1 MQERLVS
8 FRDYVE
14 PFPDPSRGAR
24 LALVNGGLRA
34 YTWGA
39 SRRVMS
45 TASTSTPTT
54 STSSADARGS
64 FLRARLASF
73 LAVFPLSVWTF
84 FHLWNALSGFQGA
97 DAWQGAMTTYP
108 HPVAEALS
116 GVVVLL
122 PLAIH
127 TVWGIG
133 RLVTSRPNNA
143 RYRTYAN
150 LKYLLQRLAALG
162 VLAFLGAHLWLALI
176 KPRLVEGHP
185 ETFADLAQHMHFHG
199 PTLVTYVLGVL
210 GVAYHLANGLQTF
223 SMGWGVV
230 TTRRGLRRLEGV
242 VLAVFLLLL
251 AMGWGAVYAL
261 WAAGAAAP
269 A

>member
-1 MQERLVS
+1 M
-8 FRDYVE
+8 
-14 PFPDPSRGAR
+14 A
-24 LALVNGGLRA
+24 A
-34 YTWGA
+34 T
-39 SRRVMS
+39 S
-45 TASTSTPTT
+45 TAAASP
-54 STSSADARGS
+54 AEARSS

-84 FHLWNALSGFQGA
+84 FHLWHALAAFDGA
-97 DAWQGAMTTYP
+97 DAWQKAMTEYP

-133 RLVTSRPNNA
+133 RLFTSRPNNV

-150 LKYLLQRLAALG
+150 LKYVLQRLAGLG
-162 VLAFLGAHLWLALI
+162 VLAFIGAHLWLALLH
-176 KPRLVEGHP
+176 PRVVEGHA
-185 ETFADLAQHMHFHG
+185 ETFADIAQHMHFHP
-199 PTLVTYVLGVL
+199 PTLAVYVLGVL
-210 GVAYHLANGLQTF
+210 GVAYHLANGLQ
-223 SMGWGVV
+223 SACMGWGVV
-230 TTRRGLRRLEGV
+230 TSKKGLRRLEGATMV
-242 VLAVFLLLL
+242 VFLLFL

-261 WAAGAAAP
+261 YAAGAPAA

>member
-1 MQERLVS
+1 MS
-8 FRDYVE
+8 
-14 PFPDPSRGAR
+14 
-24 LALVNGGLRA
+24 
-34 YTWGA
+34 
-39 SRRVMS
+39 S
-45 TASTSTPTT
+45 TAATSHSPAQAR
-54 STSSADARGS
+54 SA

-84 FHLWNALSGFQGA
+84 FHLWNALAGFQGA
-97 DAWQGAMTTYP
+97 DAWQASMTEYP
-108 HPVAEALS
+108 HPVAEALT
-116 GVVVLL
+116 GVLVLL

-133 RLVTSRPNNA
+133 RLVTSRPNNV

-150 LKYLLQRLAALG
+150 LKYLLQRLAALS
-162 VLAFLGAHLWLALI
+162 VLAFLGAHLWLALL
-176 KPRLVEGHP
+176 KPRLFEGHP

-210 GVAYHLANGLQTF
+210 GVAYHVANGLQTS

-230 TTRRGLRRLEGV
+230 SSRRGLRRLEIAALV
-242 VLAVFLLLL
+242 VFLLLL

-261 WAAGAAAP
+261 WASGAAAP
-269 A
+269 G

>member
-1 MQERLVS
+1 MS
-8 FRDYVE
+8 
-14 PFPDPSRGAR
+14 
-24 LALVNGGLRA
+24 
-34 YTWGA
+34 
-39 SRRVMS
+39 S
-45 TASTSTPTT
+45 TAATTPT
-54 STSSADARGS
+54 SAAARS
-64 FLRARLASF
+64 AFLRARLASF

-84 FHLWNALSGFQGA
+84 FHLWNALAGFRGA
-97 DAWQGAMTTYP
+97 DAWQASMTQYA
-108 HPVAEALS
+108 HPVAEALT

-127 TVWGIG
+127 IVWGIG
-133 RLVTSRPNNA
+133 RLLSSRPNNV

-150 LKYLLQRLAALG
+150 LKYVLQRLAALG
-162 VLAFLGAHLWLALI
+162 VLAFLGAHLWLALL

-230 TTRRGLRRLEGV
+230 TSRRGLRRLEIV
-242 VLAVFLLLL
+242 ALVVFLLLL
-251 AMGWGAVYAL
+251 AMGWGAVYVL

-269 A
+269 G